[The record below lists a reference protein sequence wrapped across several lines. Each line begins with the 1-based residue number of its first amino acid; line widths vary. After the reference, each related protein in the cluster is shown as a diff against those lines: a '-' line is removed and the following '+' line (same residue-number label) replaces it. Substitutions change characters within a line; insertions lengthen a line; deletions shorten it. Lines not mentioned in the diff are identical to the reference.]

1 MSAIYWKRVAC
12 VVDSVCKVDI
22 RSRNSKAE
30 MVMEGSDVVGATDGT
45 DPHEG
50 SDVVGAKWTRESGL
64 LLVFNINFYL
74 KVPRVAIQE
83 TIKRMPRDPLKH
95 LINKRQWEMVFH
107 CHCIQSPVIDT
118 HPPTCSEA
126 CRDIFSL
133 IILHHHDPRLLWHNL
148 SRTHPWAI

>member
-1 MSAIYWKRVAC
+1 MSAICWKRVAC
-12 VVDSVCKVDI
+12 VVDSVYKVAI
-22 RSRNSKAE
+22 RLQNSKPE

-74 KVPRVAIQE
+74 KVPGVTIQE
-83 TIKRMPRDPLKH
+83 IIKMMPRDPLKH
-95 LINKRQWEMVFH
+95 LINKGQREMVIP

-118 HPPTCSEA
+118 HPSTCSEA
-126 CRDIFSL
+126 CKDILFYYFA
-133 IILHHHDPRLLWHNL
+133 P
-148 SRTHPWAI
+148 P